1 MKLIDITKVKSHAD
15 SAESGDSLSDRI
27 RSILKNRKQGEVS
40 NLEEEAYS
48 LYVTKIFVDQSRPLR
63 LKHKGERILK
73 EKQISIHGNSGN
85 FYLSGNTVEERPE
98 RKLTTSDIA
107 KSGAQGERILK
118 KKQISMHGNNGNSEL
133 SGNTVEE
140 RPERKITT
148 SEIAKKGV
156 KNTFQPLDRPLSINP
171 LSVKQSKMTLREW
184 EEPLVNERSITGTA
198 VAMQV
203 RSLTERAVKTTKSRL
218 GTLTKKT
225 DQNTLFEGNAE
236 AATIKYYFKRW
247 DGNHY
252 TTVKENIIGNTL
264 FPSNEYVRDRLEKA
278 LKEKGNS
285 TLKLEDK
292 DSEHAPLHKGK
303 EDGDED
309 D

>member
-1 MKLIDITKVKSHAD
+1 MKLIAITKIESRTD
-15 SAESGDSLSDRI
+15 SAEIGDSLSDQI
-27 RSILKNRKQGEVS
+27 RNILKNRKKREVS

-48 LYVTKIFVDQSRPLR
+48 LYVTKIFVDQSQPQC
-63 LKHKGERILK
+63 LKHKGERTLKEKQISMHGNSSNSELSGNTVEVRPERKLTTPEIAKTGAQGERILK
-73 EKQISIHGNSGN
+73 EKQISMHGNS
-85 FYLSGNTVEERPE
+85 S
-98 RKLTTSDIA
+98 
-107 KSGAQGERILK
+107 
-118 KKQISMHGNNGNSEL
+118 NSEL
-133 SGNTVEE
+133 SGNTVEV
-140 RPERKITT
+140 RPERKLTT
-148 SEIAKKGV
+148 PEIAKTGA
-156 KNTFQPLDRPLSINP
+156 KNRLQPLDRPLSINS
-171 LSVKQSKMTLREW
+171 LSVMQSKMTLREW
-184 EEPLVNERSITGTA
+184 EEPLLNERSIPGTA
-198 VAMQV
+198 VVMQV
-203 RSLTERAVKTTKSRL
+203 RPLTERAVKTTKSRP

-225 DQNTLFEGNAE
+225 DQNTLFEGNAK

-247 DGNHY
+247 GGNHY

-285 TLKLEDK
+285 ALTLEDK